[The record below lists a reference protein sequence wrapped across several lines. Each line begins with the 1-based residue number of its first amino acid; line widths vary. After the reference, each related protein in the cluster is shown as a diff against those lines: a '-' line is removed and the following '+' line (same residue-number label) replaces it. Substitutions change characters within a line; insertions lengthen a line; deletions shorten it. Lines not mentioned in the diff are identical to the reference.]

1 MKERLVKISSI
12 NAVRS
17 NRRLMLQRGAGL
29 MAVSTASA
37 LSTSAMANMA
47 TPSSKAVRL
56 VTPYPPGGATDI
68 LARIVQARLTESL
81 EQPVVVEARSG
92 AGGLLGTEIV
102 AKSYPDGLTLLM
114 GASGP
119 LSINV
124 SLYGGKLPY
133 QPLRDLTPLSLVA
146 AVPLVLV
153 SAPDQAI
160 SGVANLIEQ
169 LRAKPGRYV
178 YASAGNG
185 TPQHLAGEMFKQA
198 TKTSMVHIPYRGTGP
213 AVADVMAGH
222 VNVTF
227 ENLGVVLPQLR
238 AGRLK
243 AIAVTSRE
251 RHASLPDVPSLHE
264 LGGALDGFDALAWYG
279 LLAPGYLPP
288 NISAKLQSAVQYA
301 LQQTDVKQKLTQFGS
316 KLVANTPQQFS
327 QFIQTE
333 IDKWGKAVKA
343 SGATID

>member
-1 MKERLVKISSI
+1 VKNESI
-12 NAVRS
+12 NAVRC
-17 NRRLMLQRGAGL
+17 NRRLMLQRGVGL
-29 MAVSTASA
+29 VAASA
-37 LSTSAMANMA
+37 SSSAFASIN
-47 TPSSKAVRL
+47 PSASKAVRL

-153 SAPDQAI
+153 TAPEQAI
-160 SGVANLIEQ
+160 TSVANMVEQ

-185 TPQHLAGEMFKQA
+185 TPQHLAAEMFKQA
-198 TKTSMVHIPYRGTGP
+198 TKTYIAHIPYRGSGP

-222 VNVTF
+222 ANVAF
-227 ENLGVVLPQLR
+227 ENLGVVLPQLK

-243 AIAVTSRE
+243 ALAVTGRE
-251 RHASLPDVPSLHE
+251 RHPSLPDVPSLHE
-264 LGGALDGFDALAWYG
+264 LGGALNGFDALAWYG
-279 LLAPGYLPP
+279 LLAPAHLPP
-288 NISAKLQSAVQYA
+288 SVNAKLQGAVQFA
-301 LQQTDVKQKLTQFGS
+301 LQQPDVKQKLAQFGS
-316 KLVANTPQQFS
+316 TSVANTSQQFS
-327 QFIQTE
+327 QFIQSE
-333 IDKWGKAVKA
+333 IDKWGRAVKA
-343 SGATID
+343 SGATVD